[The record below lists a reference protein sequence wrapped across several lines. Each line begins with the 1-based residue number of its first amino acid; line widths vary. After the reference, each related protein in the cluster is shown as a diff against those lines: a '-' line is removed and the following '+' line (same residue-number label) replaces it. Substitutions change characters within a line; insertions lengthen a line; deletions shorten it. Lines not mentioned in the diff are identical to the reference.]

1 MMQMERS
8 AIFKDA
14 TQSEPDTES
23 LLKRLKV
30 LTFGLGC
37 EQFNKWIDSELYGY
51 KGEDI
56 PEYRKAHGFLQ
67 GDIIVGCVQ
76 IKNTS
81 LPLVSVDDETRKK
94 MLTYSFKESVGAL
107 RSLLKA
113 EQHLMIPWHREY
125 YPMIKKGTNITEILS
140 ARLTLGVTHI
150 NDILT
155 TVDNTILD
163 ILLELE
169 SKYGNLDKY
178 DLDFSDKEK
187 DEQMCQIIFQIL
199 VNNGVMIGNDNDL
212 DKTNISLDNRKQK

>member
-37 EQFNKWIDSELYGY
+37 EQFDKWIDSELYGY
-51 KGEDI
+51 KGEDV
-56 PEYRKAHGFLQ
+56 PEYRKSHGFLQ
-67 GDIIVGCVQ
+67 GDIIVGYAQ
-76 IKNTS
+76 IKNTN
-81 LPLVSVDDETRKK
+81 LPLISVDDETRKK
-94 MLTYSFKESVGAL
+94 MLTYSFKEGVGGL
-107 RSLLKA
+107 RALLKA
-113 EQHLMIPWHREY
+113 EQYLMIPWPPET

-140 ARLTLGVTHI
+140 ARLMLGITHV

-187 DEQMCQIIFQIL
+187 DEQMRQIIFQIL

>member
-67 GDIIVGCVQ
+67 GDIIVGYAQ

-94 MLTYSFKESVGAL
+94 MLTYSFKEGVGAL

-113 EQHLMIPWHREY
+113 EQHLMIPWPPET
-125 YPMIKKGTNITEILS
+125 YPTIKKGTNITEILS
-140 ARLTLGVTHI
+140 ARLMLGITHV

>member
-56 PEYRKAHGFLQ
+56 PEYRKAHGFLR
-67 GDIIVGCVQ
+67 GDIIVGCAQ
-76 IKNTS
+76 IKNIS

-113 EQHLMIPWHREY
+113 EQHLMMPWPPET
-125 YPMIKKGTNITEILS
+125 YPMIKEGTNITEILS
-140 ARLTLGVTHI
+140 ARLTLGVTHV

>member
-1 MMQMERS
+1 MERS

-37 EQFNKWIDSELYGY
+37 EEFNKWIDSELYGY
-51 KGEDI
+51 KKDDV

-67 GDIIVGCVQ
+67 GDIIVGFTQ
-76 IKNTS
+76 IKNTN
-81 LPLVSVDDETRKK
+81 LPLFSVDDETRKK
-94 MLTYSFKESVGAL
+94 MLTYSFKEGVGGL
-107 RSLLKA
+107 RALLKA
-113 EQHLMIPWHREY
+113 EQYIMIPWPPES
-125 YPMIKKGTNITEILS
+125 YPTIKKGTNITEILS
-140 ARLTLGVTHI
+140 ARLMLAINHV

-178 DLDFSDKEK
+178 DLDFSDEEK
-187 DEQMCQIIFQIL
+187 DDQTRKSLIQIL
-199 VNNGVMIGNDNDL
+199 VNNGVIIGNNNDL
-212 DKTNISLDNRKQK
+212 EKTNISLDNRKQK

>member
-8 AIFKDA
+8 AIIKDA

-51 KGEDI
+51 KSADI

-67 GDIIVGCVQ
+67 GDIIIGYTQ
-76 IKNTS
+76 IRNTS

-94 MLTYSFKESVGAL
+94 MLTYSFKEGVGGL
-107 RSLLKA
+107 RALLKA
-113 EQHLMIPWHREY
+113 EQYLMIPWPPESY
-125 YPMIKKGTNITEILS
+125 SIIKEGTEITEILS
-140 ARLTLGVTHI
+140 ARLMLGIAHV

-155 TVDNTILD
+155 AVDNTILD

-178 DLDFSDKEK
+178 DLDFSDEEK
-187 DEQMCQIIFQIL
+187 DELARQKIIQIL
-199 VNNGVMIGNDNDL
+199 VNNGVMIGSNNDL
-212 DKTNISLDNRKQK
+212 DKTNINVDNRESK

>member
-1 MMQMERS
+1 MQMERS

-67 GDIIVGCVQ
+67 GDIIVGYAQ

-94 MLTYSFKESVGAL
+94 MLTYSFKEGVGAL

-113 EQHLMIPWHREY
+113 EQHLMIPWPPET
-125 YPMIKKGTNITEILS
+125 YPTIKKGTNITEILS
-140 ARLTLGVTHI
+140 ARLMLGITHV

>member
-1 MMQMERS
+1 MHVERS

-37 EQFNKWIDSELYGY
+37 EQFEKWIDSELYGY
-51 KGEDI
+51 KGEDV

-67 GDIIVGCVQ
+67 GDIIVGYAQ
-76 IKNTS
+76 IKNTN
-81 LPLVSVDDETRKK
+81 LPLISVDDETRKK
-94 MLTYSFKESVGAL
+94 MLTYSFKEGVGGL
-107 RSLLKA
+107 RALLKA
-113 EQHLMIPWHREY
+113 EQYLMIPWPPET
-125 YPMIKKGTNITEILS
+125 YPSIKKGTNITEILS
-140 ARLTLGVTHI
+140 ARLMLGITHV

-187 DEQMCQIIFQIL
+187 DEQMRQTIFQIL
-199 VNNGVMIGNDNDL
+199 VNNGVMIGNENDL
-212 DKTNISLDNRKQK
+212 DKTNISLYNRKQK

>member
-1 MMQMERS
+1 MERS

-51 KGEDI
+51 KGEEI

-67 GDIIVGCVQ
+67 GDIIVGNTQ

-81 LPLVSVDDETRKK
+81 LPLVSVDDETREKI
-94 MLTYSFKESVGAL
+94 LFHSFKEGIGGL
-107 RSLLKA
+107 RALLKA
-113 EQHLMIPWHREY
+113 EQYIMIPLPPESY
-125 YPMIKKGTNITEILS
+125 SMIKKGTNITEVLS
-140 ARLTLGVTHI
+140 ARVMFAVTHLNI
-150 NDILT
+150 ILS

-169 SKYGNLDKY
+169 SKYGNLD
-178 DLDFSDKEK
+178 DLNLR
-187 DEQMCQIIFQIL
+187 I
-199 VNNGVMIGNDNDL
+199 V
-212 DKTNISLDNRKQK
+212 